1 MLSIEGARR
10 SDDDRSIDWRLCR
23 PIVRGAPCTDP
34 KIYARRK
41 KGTAPMQFGVQFF
54 HTDKSAA
61 EYYAQSLAI
70 AEEAEELGFRH
81 TRTVEHYFTRYGG
94 YSPNPIVFLAAA
106 SQRTKT
112 MRLVT
117 GAVLPVFNHPFKLAG
132 EIAMLD
138 GIAGGRLDVGFA
150 RAFLPHEFRRF
161 THRGRFHSF
170 ENVTSL
176 PRPTQRPRP
185 KFYIAATQT
194 PESFEF
200 AGSKGYSLMAIP
212 IGPIGPLIALYR
224 KAWREA
230 GHPGDGDVMVA
241 FHMFCHEDARLAR
254 EIARPP
260 FEEYFRALNEAV
272 GDWARGTTSKDYR
285 DYDTSMRRLR
295 SFTLDGQIESGG
307 AWVGTPDEIK
317 AIIRRVV
324 SSTGYFEHASLQIN
338 FGTLD
343 FRAAQKSMR
352 LFAAEVMPHFADNA
366 TCARYPESLAHA
378 R

>member
-1 MLSIEGARR
+1 
-10 SDDDRSIDWRLCR
+10 
-23 PIVRGAPCTDP
+23 
-34 KIYARRK
+34 
-41 KGTAPMQFGVQFF
+41 MQFGVQFF
-54 HTDKSAA
+54 PAVDHTDKSAA
-61 EYYAQSLAI
+61 EYYEQSLAI

-81 TRTVEHYFTRYGG
+81 ARTVEHYFTRYGG

-138 GIAGGRLDVGFA
+138 GISSGRLDVGFA

-161 THRGRFHSF
+161 GISPDESQARFREGLEQIELLLTQENATHRGRFHSF

-185 KFYIAATQT
+185 KFYVAATQT

-200 AGSKGYSLMAIP
+200 AGSKGHSLMAIP
-212 IGPIGPLIALYR
+212 IGPIGPLIELYR

-230 GHPGDGDVMVA
+230 GHPGDGEVMVA
-241 FHMFCHEDARLAR
+241 FHMFCHEDVRLAR

-285 DYDTSMRRLR
+285 DYDKSMRRLR

-307 AWVGTPDEIK
+307 AWVGNPDEIK
-317 AIIRRVV
+317 AVIRRVI
-324 SSTGYFEHASLQIN
+324 SSIGNFEHASLQIN

-343 FRAAQKSMR
+343 FRAAQESMR

-366 TCARYPESLAHA
+366 ACGQHPESLAHA